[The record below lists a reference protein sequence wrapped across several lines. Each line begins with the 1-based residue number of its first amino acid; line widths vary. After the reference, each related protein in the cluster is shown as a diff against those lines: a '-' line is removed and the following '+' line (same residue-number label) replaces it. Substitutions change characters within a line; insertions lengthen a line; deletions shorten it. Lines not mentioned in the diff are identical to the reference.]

1 MMMSAIVRTG
11 ISVPPS
17 ATAPMAGTSL
27 ETMRLVMSSM
37 RTVWR
42 VKVCVCVCVCECV
55 CVSVYM
61 RVRV

>member
-11 ISVPPS
+11 ISVPQS

-42 VKVCVCVCVCECV
+42 VKVCVLYTEGE
-55 CVSVYM
+55 
-61 RVRV
+61 RE